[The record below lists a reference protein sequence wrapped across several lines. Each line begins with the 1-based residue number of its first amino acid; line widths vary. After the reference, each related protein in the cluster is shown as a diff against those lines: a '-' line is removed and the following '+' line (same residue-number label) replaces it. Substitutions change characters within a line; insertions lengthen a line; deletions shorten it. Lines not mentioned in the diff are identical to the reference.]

1 MPGAHSLKWA
11 PSRRQ
16 GRPIPKRAKGAPR
29 TPVSPPSMPVTVFQ
43 DAFHRPLF
51 VTTED
56 GELRV
61 ESIEHLSQELT
72 RLFRRSSIAQHQRM
86 RLDA

>member
-1 MPGAHSLKWA
+1 
-11 PSRRQ
+11 
-16 GRPIPKRAKGAPR
+16 
-29 TPVSPPSMPVTVFQ
+29 MPVTVFQ